1 MAKEFNFVET
11 DSRILYD
18 TILNSVMDYVG
29 EPLYPGDERR
39 IFSEAVIQLMTAFYN
54 TMNDVAKQKMLQ
66 YARGN
71 VLDAIGEMDNTPRLV
86 ADSAH
91 CTMRFSM
98 SGPIENNIVIPAGT
112 RVTADG
118 EIYFATEKARV
129 LQAGETQVDIE
140 AYCQT
145 AGSAY
150 NGIEAGMIN
159 VLVDVIPYI
168 ASVSNITVTSGGDD
182 GEPYTE
188 EGDNRYR
195 ERIRLS
201 KASYSV
207 AGPVEAYRYFALSA
221 NPDIS
226 DVLIDSPS
234 GNIVDIYALM
244 KGGEIPTPEV
254 LKEIS
259 DKVSA
264 DDVRPMTDKVTAKA
278 PTQIE
283 YDIEIKYYTTLDNEA
298 QAVLTVESAGGAIDK
313 YNAWQTAALGRDINP
328 DYLRKYVLAPS
339 DGTTAVS
346 RVDVIKPTIVDIKK
360 NQVAKF
366 SGNLKV
372 THGIIEG

>member
-11 DSRILYD
+11 DSRSLYD
-18 TILNSVMDYVG
+18 TILDNIMNYVG

-39 IFSEAVIQLMTAFYN
+39 IFAEAVIQLLVSFYN
-54 TMNDVAKQKMLQ
+54 LINDTAKQKMLQ
-66 YARGN
+66 YARGD
-71 VLDAIGEMDNTPRLV
+71 VLDAIGEMENTPRLLPEP
-86 ADSAH
+86 AH
-91 CTMRFSM
+91 CTVRFTASE
-98 SGPIENNIVIPAGT
+98 GVTANIVIPKGT
-112 RVTADG
+112 RVTPDG
-118 EIYFATEKARV
+118 EIYFETETAKV
-129 LQAGETQVDIE
+129 LQTGEPHIDIE
-140 AYCQT
+140 VICQT
-145 AGSAY
+145 AGSEF
-150 NGIEAGMIN
+150 NGIEIGKIN

-168 ASVSNITVTSGGDD
+168 SSVSNINKTTGGDD

-221 NPDIS
+221 SPDIS
-226 DVLIDSPS
+226 DVLIDSPA

-244 KGGEIPTPEV
+244 KGGEIPSE
-254 LKEIS
+254 EILEEIEA
-259 DKVSA
+259 KVSA

-278 PTQIE
+278 PTQVD
-283 YDIEIKYYTTLDNEA
+283 YDIEIKYYSTLDNEP

-313 YNAWQTAALGRDINP
+313 YNAWQTGALGRDINP
-328 DYLRKYVLAPS
+328 DYLRKFALAPD
-339 DGTTAVS
+339 DGTNAVS
-346 RVDVIKPTIVDIKK
+346 RIDVVKPIVAEIKN

-372 THGIIEG
+372 THAVIAG